1 MGTMMKGKLMSDKW
15 FKYTFL
21 CLSCDALY
29 EISSQASLPNCFDP
43 ICSDMECPGLLNLVS
58 VVDVTIPTIQP
69 AQPKEN
75 IMDTNAELYNP
86 QLLVTYKKVAGTLA
100 EYVTEKVTD
109 LEWTLDQARK
119 SIADRTLF
127 ENQRFLIDNIIN
139 SSYEDSEDKDTLQEI
154 AMVLGISLTKEVS
167 WTATVTI
174 SGTMDV
180 DLFDKD
186 IELESEVS
194 DEISGSLY
202 DYDYSIDNVEEN

>member
-1 MGTMMKGKLMSDKW
+1 MSNKW

-43 ICSDMECPGLLNLVS
+43 ICSDMECPGLLNLLS
-58 VVDVTIPTIQP
+58 VVDVTIPTINEP
-69 AQPKEN
+69 AQQEEN
-75 IMDTNAELYNP
+75 KMDTIAELYNP
-86 QLLVTYKKVAGTLA
+86 HLLVTYKKVAGTLA

-127 ENQRFLIDNIIN
+127 QNQRFLVDNIIN
-139 SSYEDSEDKDTLQEI
+139 SSYEDSEDKDTLREI
-154 AMVLGISLTKEVS
+154 AKALDISLTKEVS

-174 SGTMDV
+174 SGTVDV
-180 DLFDKD
+180 DLTDEYFD
-186 IELESEVS
+186 LNFHVS

-202 DYDYSIDNVEEN
+202 DYDISIDNVEEN

>member
-1 MGTMMKGKLMSDKW
+1 METW
-15 FKYTFL
+15 TKYTFI
-21 CLSCDALY
+21 CDPEGCDALAEY
-29 EISSQASLPNCFDP
+29 TVKDTYVLNKYVTNVTCLCGQTLSL
-43 ICSDMECPGLLNLVS
+43 LS
-58 VVDVTIPTIQP
+58 VVDATIPSINQP
-69 AQPKEN
+69 AQQEEN
-75 IMDTNAELYNP
+75 KMDTIAELYNP
-86 QLLVTYKKVAGTLA
+86 HLLVTYKKVAGTYA
-100 EYVTEKVTD
+100 SPEAPEYVTEKVTD
-109 LEWTLDQARK
+109 LEWTLNQARK

-127 ENQRFLIDNIIN
+127 ENQRFLVDNIIN

-186 IELESEVS
+186 FDLESEVS